1 MAQLDELGVSLIVGQ
16 QKVIHGSTIT
26 FSSYIV
32 KSSVDGERTMSSED
46 VEDEDGKLTT
56 REIYDRHDTSKL
68 VLICKAGA
76 LPTTDFPS
84 KKMCV
89 LSGLTQYFVNSAP
102 VNKSRSPNEVNI
114 DLENLG
120 IS

>member
-1 MAQLDELGVSLIVGQ
+1 MAQLDELGTSLIVGQ

-32 KSSVDGERTMSSED
+32 KSGKDGSKTMSSED

-56 REIYDRHDTSKL
+56 REIYDRHNTWSG

-76 LPTTDFPS
+76 LPLTDFPD
-84 KKMCV
+84 KAMCV
-89 LSGLTQYFVNSAP
+89 HSGLTAYFINSMS
-102 VNKSRSPNEVNI
+102 VNKSRSPNEVSV